1 MTAVAQDGS
10 SCGRCV
16 VGLPFNEATF
26 SNESLSNET
35 PCATWYLYGSTFSYS
50 FEGKAA
56 IFPQLLVTKKE
67 KKNIQQQ
74 HHQIFQKFLWTQL
87 SYICMW
93 SGVKNKGRTLNP

>member
-1 MTAVAQDGS
+1 MTALAQDGS

-26 SNESLSNET
+26 SNESLSNEA

-56 IFPQLLVTKKE
+56 IFPQLLVTKK
-67 KKNIQQQ
+67 KKGTSNNSI
-74 HHQIFQKFLWTQL
+74 IRY
-87 SYICMW
+87 SRNS
-93 SGVKNKGRTLNP
+93 SGHSGPTFVCGVVLKTKVEH